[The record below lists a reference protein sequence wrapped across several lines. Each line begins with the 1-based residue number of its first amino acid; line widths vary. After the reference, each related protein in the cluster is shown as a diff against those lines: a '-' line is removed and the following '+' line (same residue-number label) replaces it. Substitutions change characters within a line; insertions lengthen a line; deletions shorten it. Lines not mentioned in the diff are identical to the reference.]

1 MCNIDIIKK
10 KNPSEIWKIVNSFK
24 DRSQDPSY
32 SIAPQD
38 WYNYFKDLMNIEYN
52 NNFVEL
58 DECKYLHCN
67 NDLLNSDI
75 SAEEVIHAVK
85 CLKGKKACGS
95 DCISNEM
102 IKISYNVLYAMYV
115 DVFNVILKSGKYP
128 SIWRE
133 NFIKSL
139 FKGGCAN
146 DPSCYRGKAISSF

>member
-1 MCNIDIIKK
+1 
-10 KNPSEIWKIVNSFK
+10 
-24 DRSQDPSY
+24 
-32 SIAPQD
+32 
-38 WYNYFKDLMNIEYN
+38 MNIEYN

-102 IKISYNVLYAMYV
+102 IKISYNVLYTMYV
-115 DVFNVILKSGKYP
+115 DVFNLILNSGKYP

-133 NFIKSL
+133 NLIKSL